1 MLWQKVFV
9 EIKILIMRF
18 GNLKVVFISLAFMLF
33 ASVLNA
39 GDYIIFYDDFGELE
53 SDNEFHRSQSEYVHD
68 VSRGGAFNYRS
79 DCVPIK
85 GQNFSDYAIV
95 STPFWS
101 GCTFHD
107 EYDISTC
114 DCTEGFWFKHCFD
127 HTHNGINPATGKYG
141 GMLFI
146 NPQSDNIPE
155 DFRTLVYSRTF
166 TNTCENS
173 FVSFSVWF
181 RSATELWPGMSLDPI
196 RSKLRVKHTDT
207 GEYISEADIEIV
219 IDAMTDTW
227 QFGESRFFTGV
238 GNLTVELWN
247 LARGGQNGNDL
258 LIDDITVKVDEPN
271 TALVASGDNVII
283 DGNDVTGPCGTS
295 YYLNVDKDEVE
306 KSWGNPYYLWLYKTP
321 SMNDFEPH
329 PTFVSSSVQ
338 QPQLDVNTAYKV
350 IVGASEQA
358 CLDYYRGSA
367 TGGCIMAVE
376 TNVVTSHCT
385 EIHIY
390 QNDRTDCNALS
401 FTSSEDAYLFSSSD
415 GSSWRNVLDVTGAPM
430 YGSSFSVEITGD
442 SDKLFRVGVAMSGN
456 PNIWRYSETIQVEYY
471 QLVQLVQEAG
481 KASSVTNTTLYVE
494 KGSDI
499 ELLAAAASYVGGAS
513 YSFTDVTN
521 PDSPVAVG
529 TLSQAQ
535 VEAGESISVSGID
548 DNRVFSMSAG
558 TLSATSGLALCTA
571 NNVTVTVQDT
581 VEIPEPD
588 PDHGVVPI
596 RHTGCNNV
604 VVTSESSTDNVY
616 WFSGVKSAASSEI
629 EWTMIGSEPMGK
641 VFEVE
646 MTSASPI
653 YYRAGV
659 KKATAQ
665 GEGWNYSRT
674 VELEY
679 YQLEQLVQEA
689 GKASSV
695 TNTTLYVEKGSDIEL
710 LAAATSYVGGASYS
724 FTDITNPNTPVL
736 VGVLSQAQVEAGESI
751 SVSGIDENRVFSMS
765 AGTLSATSGLALC
778 TANNVTVTVQDTVEI
793 PEPDPDH
800 GVVPIRHT
808 GCNNVVVTSESST
821 DNVYWFSGVKSAA
834 GSEIEWT
841 MIGSEPMGKVLEVEM
856 TANAPR
862 YYRAGVKKATAQG
875 EDWNYSR
882 TVELEYYQLEQL
894 VQEAGKASSVTNTT
908 LYVEKG
914 SDIELLAAATSYVG
928 GASYSFTDVTN
939 PDAPAA
945 VGTLSQ
951 AQVEAGESIMV
962 SKIEDNRVFSMS
974 AGTLSA
980 TSGLALCTANN
991 VTVTVQDT
999 VEIPEPDP
1007 DHGVVPIRH
1016 TGCNNVVVTSESST
1030 DNVYWFSGV
1039 KSAAGSEIEWTMI
1052 GSEPMGKVLEV
1063 EMTANAPRYYRAG
1076 VKKATAQGED
1086 WNYSRTVEL
1095 EYYQLEQLV
1104 QEAGKASSVTNTTL
1118 YVEKGSD
1125 IELLAAATSYV
1136 GGASYSFT
1144 DVTNPDS
1151 PVAVGTLSQAQV
1163 EAGESIMVSKIEENR
1178 VFSMSAGTL
1187 SATSGLALCTANNVT
1202 VTVQDTVEIPEPDP
1216 DHGVVPIRH
1225 TGCNNV
1231 VVTSESSTDNVYWFS
1246 GVKSAAGSEIEWT
1259 MIGSEPMGKVF
1270 EVEMT
1275 ANAPRY
1281 YRAGVKKATAQGEDW
1296 NYSRTVELEYYQ
1308 LEQLVQEAGKAS
1320 SVTNTTLYV
1329 EKGSDIELLAAATSY
1344 VGGASYSFTDVTNPD
1359 SPAAVGTL
1367 SQAQVEAG
1375 ESIMVS
1381 KIEEN
1386 RVFSMSAGT
1395 LSATSGL
1402 ALCTA
1407 NNVTVTVQDTVEIPE
1422 PDPDHGVVPIRHT
1435 GCNNVVVTSESSTDN
1450 VYWFSGVKSAAGSEI
1465 EWTMI
1470 GSEPMGKV
1478 FEVEMTANAPRYY
1491 RAGVKKATAQGE
1503 DWNYSRTVELEYY
1516 SVSAVIYPAGMPEQ
1530 ASDNVTIPYGSDI
1543 VVALGDNTY
1552 AGADA
1557 EYKFYDKDDN
1567 LIGTVKAGD
1576 TDKGV
1581 TLKNLIED
1589 NEYHV
1594 STGLCVSNN
1603 VSVTVLGSV
1612 TIDIKRNCN
1621 QVTADAIME
1630 GSGQIAWYYRTT
1642 GDWQLIE
1649 SASQEIT
1656 LDIKENTQLKA
1667 VMGTIE
1673 SEVVDVE
1680 YYDLSLSVIN
1690 EGTGES
1696 SENLNIVIGAKV
1708 RLSAQATG
1716 MPGEGVYDFYDENN
1730 VLVAQMSADMPE
1742 YECAP
1747 SVDKQY
1753 YVTFSGCSS
1762 NRVNVKVDWP
1772 TVFTPYNA
1780 DGFND
1785 DFVKDVEPAIAV
1797 KVFDRSGNMVAD
1809 SDNGWDGYVASGN
1822 LAMPGVYYYVAVLS
1836 DGTVRRGPIEVY
1848 KK

>member
-9 EIKILIMRF
+9 EIKILVMRL
-18 GNLKVVFISLAFMLF
+18 GNFKVVFLSLAFLLF
-33 ASVLNA
+33 AGVLNA
-39 GDYIIFYDDFGELE
+39 GDFVIFYDDFGELE

-68 VSRGGAFNYRS
+68 VSRGGAFNYRA

-85 GQNFSDYAIV
+85 GQNFSDYAVV

-127 HTHNGINPATGKYG
+127 HTHNGINPATGKFG

-146 NPQSDNIPE
+146 NPQSDNIPD
-155 DFRTLVYSRTF
+155 DFSVLVYSREF
-166 TNTCENS
+166 RNTCENS

-219 IDAMTDTW
+219 IDAMTDEW
-227 QFGESRFFTGV
+227 HFGESRFFTGV

-442 SDKLFRVGVAMSGN
+442 SDKFFRVGVAMSN
-456 PNIWRYSETIQVEYY
+456 PDIWRYSETIQVEYY
-471 QLVQLVQEAG
+471 QLEQLVQEAG

-521 PDSPVAVG
+521 PDA
-529 TLSQAQ
+529 
-535 VEAGESISVSGID
+535 
-548 DNRVFSMSAG
+548 
-558 TLSATSGLALCTA
+558 
-571 NNVTVTVQDT
+571 
-581 VEIPEPD
+581 
-588 PDHGVVPI
+588 
-596 RHTGCNNV
+596 
-604 VVTSESSTDNVY
+604 
-616 WFSGVKSAASSEI
+616 
-629 EWTMIGSEPMGK
+629 
-641 VFEVE
+641 
-646 MTSASPI
+646 
-653 YYRAGV
+653 
-659 KKATAQ
+659 
-665 GEGWNYSRT
+665 
-674 VELEY
+674 
-679 YQLEQLVQEA
+679 
-689 GKASSV
+689 
-695 TNTTLYVEKGSDIEL
+695 
-710 LAAATSYVGGASYS
+710 
-724 FTDITNPNTPVL
+724 
-736 VGVLSQAQVEAGESI
+736 
-751 SVSGIDENRVFSMS
+751 
-765 AGTLSATSGLALC
+765 
-778 TANNVTVTVQDTVEI
+778 
-793 PEPDPDH
+793 
-800 GVVPIRHT
+800 
-808 GCNNVVVTSESST
+808 
-821 DNVYWFSGVKSAA
+821 
-834 GSEIEWT
+834 
-841 MIGSEPMGKVLEVEM
+841 
-856 TANAPR
+856 
-862 YYRAGVKKATAQG
+862 
-875 EDWNYSR
+875 
-882 TVELEYYQLEQL
+882 
-894 VQEAGKASSVTNTT
+894 
-908 LYVEKG
+908 
-914 SDIELLAAATSYVG
+914 
-928 GASYSFTDVTN
+928 
-939 PDAPAA
+939 
-945 VGTLSQ
+945 
-951 AQVEAGESIMV
+951 
-962 SKIEDNRVFSMS
+962 
-974 AGTLSA
+974 
-980 TSGLALCTANN
+980 
-991 VTVTVQDT
+991 
-999 VEIPEPDP
+999 
-1007 DHGVVPIRH
+1007 
-1016 TGCNNVVVTSESST
+1016 
-1030 DNVYWFSGV
+1030 
-1039 KSAAGSEIEWTMI
+1039 
-1052 GSEPMGKVLEV
+1052 
-1063 EMTANAPRYYRAG
+1063 
-1076 VKKATAQGED
+1076 
-1086 WNYSRTVEL
+1086 
-1095 EYYQLEQLV
+1095 
-1104 QEAGKASSVTNTTL
+1104 
-1118 YVEKGSD
+1118 
-1125 IELLAAATSYV
+1125 
-1136 GGASYSFT
+1136 
-1144 DVTNPDS
+1144 

-1246 GVKSAAGSEIEWT
+1246 GVKSAASSEIEWT
-1259 MIGSEPMGKVF
+1259 MIGSEPIGKVF

-1359 SPAAVGTL
+1359 YPVAVGTL

-1381 KIEEN
+1381 GIEENRVFSMSAGTLSATSGLALCTANNVTVTVQDTVEIPEPDPDHGVVPIRHTGCNNVEVTSESSTDNVYWFSGVKSAAGSEIEWTMIGSEPMGKVFEVEMTANAPRYYHAGVKKATAQGEDWNYSRTVEIEYYQLEQLVQEAGKASSVTNTTLYVEKGSDIELLAAATSYVGGASYSFTDITSPNTPVQVGVLTQAQVEAGESISVSKIDEN

-1478 FEVEMTANAPRYY
+1478 FEVEMTSASPIYY

-1530 ASDNVTIPYGSDI
+1530 ASDKVTIPYGSDI

-1552 AGADA
+1552 AGTDA

-1567 LIGTVKAGD
+1567 LVGTVKAGD
-1576 TDKGV
+1576 TDKGM

-1594 STGLCVSNN
+1594 STELCVSNN

-1630 GSGQIAWYYRTT
+1630 GSGQIAWYFRTT

-1690 EGTGES
+1690 DGTGES